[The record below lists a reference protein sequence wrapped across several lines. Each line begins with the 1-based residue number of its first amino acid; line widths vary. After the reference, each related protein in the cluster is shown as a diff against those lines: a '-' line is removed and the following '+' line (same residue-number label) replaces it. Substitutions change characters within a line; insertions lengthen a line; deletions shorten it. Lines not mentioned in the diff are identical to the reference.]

1 MSRSI
6 AWSWRHAITQSEL
19 QPLTRLVLF
28 TLSIHMSEAG
38 ENCYPSQDLLC
49 LETGLTPPTLR
60 KHLKLAEKAGWIV
73 IEQAESRTKGRNR
86 SDHYHPIFPDTFRL
100 KGREDVREMTLEN
113 RAVRKGEA
121 QQSDRKEFSP
131 ETQKAGEK
139 WQQKRGKNDTQ
150 SGGKELSPISP
161 RNIPKNNPLGGRER
175 EALDLIRQALPN
187 LTRLLG
193 PKKVILQTDTR
204 RFLRA
209 CGKLPDETPQRI
221 LDAVTLYAKSE
232 ARDWKGPDAN
242 KRKRLAV
249 ILDDGLFETFLI
261 PEARNVDTDFAAK
274 LAAADRALE
283 ERNAA

>member
-1 MSRSI
+1 MNQ
-6 AWSWRHAITQSEL
+6 H
-19 QPLTRLVLF
+19 
-28 TLSIHMSEAG
+28 G
-38 ENCYPSQDLLC
+38 ESCYPSI
-49 LETGLTPPTLR
+49 EMIAKASGLSKRAVIT
-60 KHLKLAEKAGWIV
+60 HLDTAEKEGFLTV
-73 IEQAESRTKGRNR
+73 QAHGFRGQKWKRNEY
-86 SDHYHPIFPDTFRL
+86 SASFPDK
-100 KGREDVREMTLEN
+100 KGGERPAPRPE
-113 RAVRKGEA
+113 KG
-121 QQSDRKEFSP
+121 
-131 ETQKAGEK
+131 GEPHSK
-139 WQQKRGKNDTQ
+139 GGEPHDMKVVNHVHQDKNN
-150 SGGKELSPISP
+150 PV
-161 RNIPKNNPLGGRER
+161 NNPKNNPLGGRER
-175 EALDLIRQALPN
+175 EALDLIRQALPD

-261 PEARNVDTDFAAK
+261 PEVRNVDTDFAAK